1 MGTILNYLKS
11 WLVKIHQDYGVN
23 PIIFAIIYFGCAPF
37 FWFSIYKIIAGL
49 KNKNIAQVRIF
60 AVILGITIIA
70 PFVYVAIFGHN
81 LPYWFWL
88 FAAIIIVYAG
98 YNAFR
103 RIK

>member
-1 MGTILNYLKS
+1 METLLSYLKN

-23 PIIFAIIYFGCAPF
+23 PIIFAIIYFGGAPF
-37 FWFSIYKIIAGL
+37 FWFSIYKIISGL
-49 KNKNIAQVRIF
+49 KNKNITQMRIF

-81 LPYWFWL
+81 VPYWFWI
-88 FAAIIIVYAG
+88 FAAIIIIYAI

>member
-1 MGTILNYLKS
+1 M
-11 WLVKIHQDYGVN
+11 KIHQDYGVN
-23 PIIFAIIYFGCAPF
+23 PIIFAIIYFGGAPF
-37 FWFSIYKIIAGL
+37 FWFSIYKIISGL
-49 KNKNIAQVRIF
+49 KNKNITQVRIF

-81 LPYWFWL
+81 VPYWFWI
-88 FAAIIIVYAG
+88 FAAIIIIYAI

>member
-1 MGTILNYLKS
+1 MAYLINSLKS

-23 PIIFAIIYFGCAPF
+23 PIIFAIIYFGGVPF
-37 FWFSIYKIIAGL
+37 FWFSIYKIITGL
-49 KNKNIAQVRIF
+49 KNKNITQVRIF

-81 LPYWFWL
+81 VPYWFWI
-88 FAAIIIVYAG
+88 FAAIIILYAV

>member
-1 MGTILNYLKS
+1 MAYLINYLKS
-11 WLVKIHQDYGVN
+11 WLAQIHQDYGVN
-23 PIIFAIIYFGCAPF
+23 PIIFAIIYFGGAPF

-49 KNKNIAQVRIF
+49 KNKNITQVRIF

-81 LPYWFWL
+81 VPYWFWI
-88 FAAIIIVYAG
+88 FAAFIILYAV